1 MRPVFSLLLATLAAG
16 TAPAGLRTQER
27 GAPWRI
33 GGSIG
38 VAWQTPTVFGAV
50 TNREILLAA
59 VEVAHP
65 LANWGRLSVSY
76 AASAIPAAVVVGPG
90 SVAPW
95 CPPVQNATICAVAGP
110 GPSDRRYGFGLAPLG
125 AEVKARVVGSLGL
138 LLNAQAGALWFTQ
151 DVPIDGAGQF
161 NFLASVGAGVTVG
174 VPVVGRLNAG
184 YRLAHMSNG
193 GLGHPNPG
201 LDASVWYL
209 GWSH

>member
-1 MRPVFSLLLATLAAG
+1 M
-16 TAPAGLRTQER
+16 
-27 GAPWRI
+27 
-33 GGSIG
+33 
-38 VAWQTPTVFGAV
+38 AWQTPTVLGAV
-50 TNREILLAA
+50 TGREVVLAA
-59 VEVAHP
+59 VELAHP
-65 LANWGRLSVSY
+65 LAEWGRLSVSY

-90 SVAPW
+90 SVASYSY
-95 CPPVQNATICAVAGP
+95 CPPVQNATICALGGP
-110 GPSDRRYGFGLAPLG
+110 GPSDRSRRYGLGLAPLG

-138 LLNAQAGALWFTQ
+138 LLNALAGALWFTQ